1 MFRAISCSS
10 SGGQIV
16 LIQHLVSSLSVS
28 DSPVHKLSKKSS
40 FSTCAPDVHLRAE
53 IDDTRYSINLF
64 KAQRFLYVPPGLTLK
79 KFYMV
84 LNLCSLFG
92 RDLRIENEVCFI
104 RYKLIRFYNRGG
116 KCLLRGTDWVFK

>member
-1 MFRAISCSS
+1 
-10 SGGQIV
+10 
-16 LIQHLVSSLSVS
+16 
-28 DSPVHKLSKKSS
+28 
-40 FSTCAPDVHLRAE
+40 
-53 IDDTRYSINLF
+53 
-64 KAQRFLYVPPGLTLK
+64 
-79 KFYMV
+79 MV